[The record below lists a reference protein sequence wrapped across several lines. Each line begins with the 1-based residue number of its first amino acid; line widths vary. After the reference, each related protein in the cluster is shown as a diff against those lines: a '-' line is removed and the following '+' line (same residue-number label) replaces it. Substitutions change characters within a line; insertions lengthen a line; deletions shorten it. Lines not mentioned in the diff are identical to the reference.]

1 MTGDTTAAD
10 RAAAIEA
17 LLVRA
22 KEAHGVFEST
32 ELQGVYDQGWP
43 RWYAVYAVEHGIG
56 ALVGRA
62 VTVDGLAGSL
72 ASCNAE
78 FEALEPKP
86 SETWAAYTARRIS
99 ADL

>member
-1 MTGDTTAAD
+1 MTRYETAAE
-10 RAAAIEA
+10 RSAAIDA
-17 LLVRA
+17 LLLRA
-22 KEAHGVFEST
+22 EQAHSVFEST

-62 VTVDGLAGSL
+62 LTVDELAGFLTST
-72 ASCNAE
+72 NAE
-78 FEALEPKP
+78 FEATEPKP